1 MFSCAGTEKRRT
13 ERDIMKEIKF
23 EEALK
28 RLEEIVAKLETGDMS
43 LEESLAKYEEGIK
56 LSKICSR
63 QLEAAK
69 SKVELLM
76 KSGSK
81 FEIKPFEAPPEQ
93 KPKARPRRSKRVED
107 TSDFKTL
114 L

>member
-1 MFSCAGTEKRRT
+1 MPEMR
-13 ERDIMKEIKF
+13 F

-28 RLEEIVAKLETGDMS
+28 KLEDIVSKLEAGDMS
-43 LEESLAKYEEGIK
+43 LEESLSKYEEGIK

-81 FEIKPFEAPPEQ
+81 FDIKTFDEPL
-93 KPKARPRRSKRVED
+93 KAEKSKAKSKYSKKSKD
-107 TSDFKTL
+107 SPSLF
-114 L
+114 

>member
-1 MFSCAGTEKRRT
+1 
-13 ERDIMKEIKF
+13 MKEIKF

-28 RLEEIVAKLETGDMS
+28 KLEKIVSDLETGDMS
-43 LEESLAKYEEGIK
+43 LDESLSKYEEGIK

-76 KSGSK
+76 KSGGK
-81 FEIKPFEAPPEQ
+81 FELKPFGEVPGDA
-93 KPKARPRRSKRVED
+93 KGKSRPKRSKTSED
-107 TSDFKTL
+107 TL

>member
-1 MFSCAGTEKRRT
+1 MA
-13 ERDIMKEIKF
+13 EIKF

-28 RLEEIVAKLETGDMS
+28 KLEKIVADLEAGEMS

-76 KSGSK
+76 KTGNK
-81 FEIKPFEAPPEQ
+81 FELSPFAESETDQHVAEKTKA
-93 KPKARPRRSKRVED
+93 KPKRSKK
-107 TSDFKTL
+107 SDDSPSLF
-114 L
+114 

>member
-1 MFSCAGTEKRRT
+1 MP
-13 ERDIMKEIKF
+13 EIKF

-28 RLEEIVAKLETGDMS
+28 KLEKVVSDLEKGDMS
-43 LEESLAKYEEGIK
+43 LEDSLSRYEEGIK
-56 LSKICSR
+56 LSKVCSR

-81 FEIKPFEAPPEQ
+81 FDIKPFDEAATKE
-93 KPKARPRRSKRVED
+93 KAKTKAKRSKKSED
-107 TSDFKTL
+107 SPSLF
-114 L
+114 